1 MDFKTIHKNILIII
15 IIIIFEGKGKW
26 GNIFFDVSGH
36 EGE

>member
-1 MDFKTIHKNILIII
+1 MDFKTIHKNILII